1 MESPIERQG
10 TLRFVLLCEHSWSC
24 GHVSESSFH
33 KDTSERVRV
42 QKQGARGDFVAIVV
56 PGKNTERQICQLP
69 KSDLAQRYCAG
80 ELDAGSMYR
89 ARDALLLPKMP
100 KKRTSE
106 AAEDALPTKRP
117 RVETVES
124 TASEVA
130 CAAGSGN
137 GARFESR
144 GDDQER

>member
-1 MESPIERQG
+1 MQQ
-10 TLRFVLLCEHSWSC
+10 
-24 GHVSESSFH
+24 GHVAAVAKKLATKDSAELWRSFH

-42 QKQGARGDFVAIVV
+42 QKQGARGDLVAIVV

-69 KSDLAQRYCAG
+69 KSDLAQRCCAG
-80 ELDAGSMYR
+80 ELDPGSMCR

-117 RVETVES
+117 RVETVDVLSLTSPSFE
-124 TASEVA
+124 EQLVA
-130 CAAGSGN
+130 H
-137 GARFESR
+137 F
-144 GDDQER
+144 